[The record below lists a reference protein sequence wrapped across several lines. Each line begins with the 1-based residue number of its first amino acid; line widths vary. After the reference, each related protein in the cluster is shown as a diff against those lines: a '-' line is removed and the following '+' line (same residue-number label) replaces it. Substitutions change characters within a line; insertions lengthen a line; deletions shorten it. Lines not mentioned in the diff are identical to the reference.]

1 MDETYMTK
9 MATSFLDEL
18 TEIEKQGQGVLGFLR
33 GAVGGWG
40 KALAAKAGTP
50 ISQRLG
56 IAKGGLWKQMKGA
69 YKGGRGAQQG
79 MMAGLGRVAQLQPVQ
94 MMGVPAALVGGG
106 YLAGRAMGG
115 PRPPAYG

>member
-9 MATSFLDEL
+9 MATSFLEEL
-18 TEIEKQGQGVLGFLR
+18 TEIEKRGQGVLGFLR

-50 ISQRLG
+50 VAQRLG
-56 IAKGGLWKQMKGA
+56 IAKGGLWKQLKGA

-79 MMAGLGRVAQLQPVQ
+79 IMAGLGRVGQLRPVQ
-94 MMGVPAALVGGG
+94 MMAVPAGLVGAG
-106 YLAGRAMGG
+106 YLGGKAMSGRRM
-115 PRPPAYG
+115 PTYG

>member
-9 MATSFLDEL
+9 MATAFLEEL

-50 ISQRLG
+50 LSQRMG
-56 IAKGGLWKQMKGA
+56 IAKGGLWKQLKGA
-69 YKGGRGAQQG
+69 YKGGKGAQQG
-79 MMAGLGRVAQLQPVQ
+79 IGAGLGRVAQLRPVQ
-94 MMGVPAALVGGG
+94 MMAVPGALVGGG
-106 YLAGRAMGG
+106 YLAGKSMGG
-115 PRPPAYG
+115 PRHPAYG